1 MIKTVFVFDTVL
13 VEDNNNYFG
22 MTLTYDFFHKRYIE
36 EFENITVTTRVIDKE
51 KVKGN
56 IEGYKITNGPNVN
69 VIPIREYNNI
79 LDAFFKYRRIEEKV
93 NSLVKDADIVIL
105 RMPSVLS
112 LFAYKCAKKNKKKY
126 FIELVACPWDGYS
139 NHTHWAGKL
148 VAPIMYMLTKQA
160 VKRADNVLYVTK
172 EFLQKRYPTKGNSI
186 SCSDVVLKDFDND
199 TITQRIERIKK
210 QNENKIKLCTVANV
224 ELKYKGQ
231 EYVMKAMKELEK
243 RNIDS
248 EYYLVGGGNNQRLKE
263 IAKQLGLQDKIFF
276 VGSLPHNKVFDIL
289 DDIDVYIQPSFQ
301 EGLPRSLI
309 EAMSRGCPA
318 IGFKTGGIPELL
330 QKDFI
335 LNKKDY
341 KGIANKVQELL
352 NKEKRMEISKE
363 NFETAR
369 NFKEEILE
377 KTRKEFYKNIKFQNI
392 QN

>member
-1 MIKTVFVFDTVL
+1 MW
-13 VEDNNNYFG
+13 
-22 MTLTYDFFHKRYIE
+22 
-36 EFENITVTTRVIDKE
+36 
-51 KVKGN
+51 
-56 IEGYKITNGPNVN
+56 
-69 VIPIREYNNI
+69 
-79 LDAFFKYRRIEEKV
+79 
-93 NSLVKDADIVIL
+93 S
-105 RMPSVLS
+105 
-112 LFAYKCAKKNKKKY
+112 
-126 FIELVACPWDGYS
+126 AC
-139 NHTHWAGKL
+139 
-148 VAPIMYMLTKQA
+148 KQA

-352 NKEKRMEISKE
+352 NKEKRMGISKE
-363 NFETAR
+363 NFETAK